1 MGALLNLF
9 GCKPK
14 TKEEHTFSEEFER
27 KDIKPIKIH
36 ICGNG
41 ERKKK
46 VIDLLFKS
54 KITRPDLKGKGDTEY
69 KSSDFYW
76 ITKIYKDEILTTE
89 KCKEIDDIIE
99 KDKTDEDNPLNFHIM
114 LLFGDDNDITDILE
128 EFSLINRPRIVF
140 VTNKIKK
147 IEESNNKKYVTNII
161 CEGMNDRELN
171 SYIVSTL
178 WELDCYYNEKGN
190 EIFRHTPVNIAK
202 GLKSDMSFFSIN
214 ILLTGMCRAGKSS
227 FINLIS
233 GKLMALESNDTE
245 SVTLK
250 VSEYYVYKD
259 DDNKENGG
267 IKLIDT
273 PGICD
278 KDEVNSKTLEAINNF
293 ITNKNKNIE
302 KQIHLILFFF
312 LEQSTLGHSENLLK
326 ILNDSIYPVFFI
338 INKSQDK
345 TWKGKS
351 QDIKSKIN
359 FLKKRGCERL
369 AKEDNFIQ
377 VNIKS
382 NSGLIYGVDEIF
394 KKFEKYIYDNNLLNK
409 DLFNEIIDIQKNFR
423 HTQYNNIFSKDYN
436 KDTGVKKTI
445 NELYEKLKNNLLF
458 KNINIENI
466 KAHGR
471 KIAKKYEKNI
481 ILLSNLKNVFPETL
495 NNIPIISFLQ
505 AFMIKEIGAG
515 YGFDFNSVNYCFKK
529 FDKDINNL
537 KLDDI
542 KEEKSSK
549 KELMNIYKNEDI
561 ENQKDELN
569 STINEIWNNSNQE
582 VIEKLVKRI
591 HELTLLKGKNK
602 ISDENAFNIENT
614 KAISKICQIYFEKE
628 LDSSYGL
635 PFLDYNFKKNE
646 SLMKDIKYY
655 TEKKDWEKDEMEIKE
670 KKAELFGIL

>member
-1 MGALLNLF
+1 MGILLNLF
-9 GCKPK
+9 GCKPSIKEDNLLINDFENK
-14 TKEEHTFSEEFER
+14 TT
-27 KDIKPIKIH
+27 IIKIH
-36 ICGNG
+36 ICGYG

-54 KITRPDLKGKGDTEY
+54 KITRPDLITKGDTEY

-76 ITKIYKDEILTTE
+76 ITKIYDDEIVTTE
-89 KCKEIDDIIE
+89 KCNEIEENIE
-99 KDKTDEDNPLNFHIM
+99 ADKTDVKNPLNFHIM
-114 LLFGDDNDITDILE
+114 LLFGDDNDIKDILE
-128 EFSLINRPRIVF
+128 EFSLINRPRIVL

-312 LEQSTLGHSENLLK
+312 LEQTTLGHSENLLK
-326 ILNDSIYPVFFI
+326 ILNDSNYPVFFI

-351 QDIKSKIN
+351 QDIKSKKN
-359 FLKKRGCERL
+359 FLKKRGYDRL
-369 AKEDNFIQ
+369 AKEENFIQ

-394 KKFEKYIYDNNLLNK
+394 KKFEKYINDNNLLNK
-409 DLFNEIIDIQKNFR
+409 ELFNEIIDIQKNFR

-582 VIEKLVKRI
+582 VIVKLVERI
-591 HELTLLKGKNK
+591 HELTLKGKNK

-635 PFLDYNFKKNE
+635 PFLVYNFKKNE

>member
-114 LLFGDDNDITDILE
+114 LLFGDDNDIQMILE
-128 EFSLINRPRIVF
+128 EFSLINRPRIIF
-140 VTNKIKK
+140 ITESQKEIKK
-147 IEESNNKKYVTNII
+147 SNNKKFVTNII
-161 CEGMNDRELN
+161 CEEMNDKELN

-202 GLKSDMSFFSIN
+202 GLKTDMSFFSIN
-214 ILLTGMCRAGKSS
+214 ILLTGMCRAGKST

-233 GKLMALESNDTE
+233 GKFVALETNDTD

-250 VSEYYVYKD
+250 FSEYYIYKD
-259 DDNKENGG
+259 DKKDHGA

-273 PGICD
+273 PGISD
-278 KDEVNSKTLEAINNF
+278 DDEINEQTFETIKDYI
-293 ITNKNKNIE
+293 KNKDQKIR
-302 KQIHLILFFF
+302 KQLHFILFFF
-312 LEQSTLGHSENLLK
+312 MEQTPLGSARQLLK
-326 ILNDSIYPVFFI
+326 LLNDSNYPVFFI
-338 INKSQDK
+338 INKSLDK

-351 QDIKSKIN
+351 QDIKSKIS
-359 FLKKRGCERL
+359 FLKKKGCERL
-369 AKEDNFIQ
+369 AKVDNFIQ

-382 NSGLIYGVDEIF
+382 SDNCLFYGVDDIF
-394 KKFEKYIYDNNLLNK
+394 KKIENYIYDNNLLDK
-409 DLFNEIIDIQKNFR
+409 KLFEQMLNLQENSNEEIQDKSLID
-423 HTQYNNIFSKDYN
+423 NIDKLKEN
-436 KDTGVKKTI
+436 
-445 NELYEKLKNNLLF
+445 LKNNLLF

-515 YGFDFNSVNYCFKK
+515 YGFDFNSVNDCFKK
-529 FDKDINNL
+529 FEKDINNL
-537 KLDDI
+537 NFQEI
-542 KEEKSSK
+542 KESKYKKTDKIKLYK
-549 KELMNIYKNEDI
+549 KEDI
-561 ENQKDELN
+561 HNQKDELN
-569 STINEIWNNSNQE
+569 STINEIWKSSNKE
-582 VIEKLVKRI
+582 VIEKLVNRI
-591 HELTLLKGKNK
+591 HELTLKGKNK

-614 KAISKICQIYFEKE
+614 KAISKLCQIYFEKE
-628 LDSSYGL
+628 IDSSHGL
-635 PFLDYNFKKNE
+635 PFFIYYYKQNE

-655 TEKKDWEKDEMEIKE
+655 AEKKDWEKDEMEIKE
-670 KKAELFGIL
+670 KKIDLFKDI

>member
-1 MGALLNLF
+1 MGIILKLF
-9 GCKPK
+9 KK
-14 TKEEHTFSEEFER
+14 TNDEEEKSNISEIKE
-27 KDIKPIKIH
+27 IKTIKIH
-36 ICGNG
+36 ICGYG

-54 KITRPDLKGKGDTEY
+54 KITKSELKTKGDTEY

-76 ITKIYKDEILTTE
+76 ITKIYDDEIVTTE
-89 KCKEIDDIIE
+89 KCNEIEDIIE
-99 KDKTDEDNPLNFHIM
+99 ADKTDEKNPLNFHIM

-602 ISDENAFNIENT
+602 IADENAFNIENT